1 MRGLLTHGS
10 CIILL
15 DVVLCSAQW
24 AGLLLLKCSSC
35 GGLPEVW
42 AFHLMKW
49 MLLHAVASVPADG
62 KLQSVLCRFTALL
75 CLLPPVFETGR
86 IIVAPPLEP
95 YSGPS
100 PNLSMLLLGATSSL
114 LACVIWENWL
124 SRNTKDNKLDTK
136 QILLRVLTYFK
147 PDRLYLIAAFGF
159 LILGVVCDT
168 YIPLYQG
175 QVIDIISGQKLQ
187 TGFGDAIGWL
197 VVISVGSA
205 LFSGMRG
212 GIFMCTLARLNKRLK
227 HLLFQSL
234 LKQEVHFFEENNPG
248 RLSSRLHSDVDR
260 MGRTVA
266 LNANVAVRSTVKTV
280 LMLRVMLGLS
290 WELTLLTCIEMPLL
304 AMIQNKY
311 INLSKELKEQ
321 TQECHAQNK
330 DLASQTVGGIQTIRS
345 FNTEK
350 DELRRYRVALDE
362 LLAIRRRSGIFSA
375 VYLLIRR
382 MVSLGIKMVML
393 IQARS
398 LISSGRLSIGSL
410 LSFFLYQK
418 PMSANLREI
427 MYCYGETM
435 STVGVISKVLS
446 YVDRTPKCKKAGGL
460 APEKLEG
467 RIVFQNVT
475 FSYPSAAEDKPAL
488 KSVSLEVQPGKV
500 TALVGLS
507 GSGKSSCVSLLKR
520 LYEPQEGLILLD
532 GEPLHHYN
540 QKYFHRKVA
549 LVSQNP
555 VLFSGS
561 LRYNIEY
568 GLKDCSVEK
577 LKEVAEKIDAHDF
590 ISEMEDGY
598 DTDVGESGGK
608 LAGGQKQCVAI
619 IRALIREPRVI
630 ILDEATSRLDV
641 HAEQVVLKEVLARGR
656 TVLIVAHQL
665 RIAENADH
673 IVMLQDGSVQEE
685 GTHEELMR
693 KKGCYYRLK
702 EELFSESG

>member
-24 AGLLLLKCSSC
+24 AGMLLLKCSSC

-49 MLLHAVASVPADG
+49 MLLHAVASVLADG

-175 QVIDIISGQKLQ
+175 QVIDVISGQKLQ
-187 TGFGDAIGWL
+187 TGFGDAIGRL

-304 AMIQNKY
+304 AIIQNKY

-350 DELRRYRVALDE
+350 DELRRYHVALDE

-375 VYLLIRR
+375 CFCFF
-382 MVSLGIKMVML
+382 
-393 IQARS
+393 

-446 YVDRTPKCKKAGGL
+446 YVDRTPKCKKEGGL

-475 FSYPSAAEDKPAL
+475 FSYPSAAADKPAL

-568 GLKDCSVEK
+568 GLKDCSIEK
-577 LKEVAEKIDAHDF
+577 VKEVAKKIDAHDF

-608 LAGGQKQCVAI
+608 LAGGQKQCIAI

-641 HAEQVVLKEVLARGR
+641 NAEQAVLKEVLARGR